1 MLRKSKTT
9 PIRSTINDK
18 LILQL
23 NNILGMENAAIERL
37 KKRHKE
43 ASLPE
48 AKKRLKLHLE
58 ETKQQQKRLQDVV
71 IKLHGRPTKDKAGLP
86 IPTYSR
92 SLMKSMKNSMTRE
105 EWELKRTEED
115 VILENAEIVCYNTLI
130 QNVKVMNKD
139 NGGTIIS
146 VLHQNLQEEEYM
158 AQWLKENSPS
168 MLTQLW
174 PKIESSLIKS

>member
-1 MLRKSKTT
+1 
-9 PIRSTINDK
+9 
-18 LILQL
+18 
-23 NNILGMENAAIERL
+23 MENAAIERL

-43 ASLPE
+43 ASSPE

-58 ETKQQQKRLQDVV
+58 ETKQQQKRLQEV
-71 IKLHGRPTKDKAGLP
+71 IINLHGRPTKDKAGLP

-105 EWELKRTEED
+105 EWKLRRTEED

-130 QNVKVMNKD
+130 QNVKIMNKD
-139 NGGTIIS
+139 DSGTIIS

-158 AQWLKENSPS
+158 AQCLKEISPS

-174 PKIESSLIKS
+174 PKIESSLIKSWLNIFPLPFLLKKLTFSFFIS